1 MNKRLEESDIQP
13 LNNFQLKGDLM
24 RIGLIRSEFIKQN
37 GVHVRDDLVRL
48 FYTQTRWIHLPVSTP

>member
-1 MNKRLEESDIQP
+1 
-13 LNNFQLKGDLM
+13 M